1 MTTLKRNARLLM
13 CAPEHFAVSYAINP
27 WMDPASWA
35 RDNRAH
41 AAAAREWADLH
52 RTLAGLGADI
62 DLVPSVPG
70 LPDLVFT
77 ANAAVVLDR
86 QVLLARF
93 RHPER
98 QREQVHF
105 EAAFRSLQARGVVD
119 AVRKLPPDVVLEGA
133 GDCVWDE
140 TRKLFWMGHGPR
152 SDASARYAV
161 ADAFGQDV
169 IALELADPR
178 FYHMDTALSALP
190 GGEVMYLPDAFTKA
204 GRDAIRARVAPE
216 QRIEIAERGR
226 ASSRRQRRLP
236 RQCRGDVGLRPSPA
250 RRAFRARLPGGD
262 DAAAL
267 VPAQRR
273 LGLLPDAAARPPV
286 GRSGYHTRSRRRGVI
301 GGAVISSVMPRE
313 GGASSNPCAGRRER
327 LR

>member
-1 MTTLKRNARLLM
+1 MTTLDTRNPRLLM
-13 CAPEHFAVSYAINP
+13 CRPEHFAVSYAINP
-27 WMDPASWA
+27 WMDPTSWA

-52 RTLAGLGADI
+52 RTLTECGADI

-98 QREQVHF
+98 RREEVHF

-119 AVRKLPPDVVLEGA
+119 SVCKLPEHVVLEGA

-140 TRKLFWMGHGPR
+140 TRKLFWMGTARVGCRRAATGRRRVRPGR
-152 SDASARYAV
+152 DRARARGSA
-161 ADAFGQDV
+161 
-169 IALELADPR
+169 

-204 GRDAIRARVAPE
+204 GRDTIRARVAPE
-216 QRIEIAERGR
+216 QRIEIGSEDGCRL
-226 ASSRRQRRLP
+226 ASQRRLP

-273 LGLLPDAAARPPV
+273 LGLLPDARLDRRSVPAAATPERA
-286 GRSGYHTRSRRRGVI
+286 
-301 GGAVISSVMPRE
+301 AV
-313 GGASSNPCAGRRER
+313 A
-327 LR
+327 